1 MTARPAAPDG
11 AGEVKSM
18 DTSLGNRKLPRCC
31 APEPGNGDWTGAD
44 DSDPA
49 GRKTVA
55 LPLPHAATPVRMPAA
70 SNAAAPRR
78 PRMLPPW
85 PPGLGDRTRVRPPAH
100 RHRRYAR
107 TCAHPD
113 PPDEYRT
120 ISTARG
126 PCFDANA
133 RLFMAFSQ
141 ARSHPWA
148 LIATLITT
156 ATVAAAAVRFR
167 LWRGRPPGA
176 RSSRWAR
183 S

>member
-85 PPGLGDRTRVRPPAH
+85 PPGLGDRTRVRP
-100 RHRRYAR
+100 RRIA
-107 TCAHPD
+107 TGGMP
-113 PPDEYRT
+113 
-120 ISTARG
+120 G
-126 PCFDANA
+126 P
-133 RLFMAFSQ
+133 
-141 ARSHPWA
+141 A
-148 LIATLITT
+148 LIQIHPMSTERYLPLAARALTQMPDYSWPFPRLVLTL
-156 ATVAAAAVRFR
+156 
-167 LWRGRPPGA
+167 GP
-176 RSSRWAR
+176 
-183 S
+183 